1 MFYRI
6 AVSTTLAPSIRKEYI
21 MKKYRV
27 LLVSLLTSLL
37 LSCGG
42 SGEPNR
48 SDPNVGGST
57 SDVQRRNLSL
67 DMDAAMGLMMQES
80 GASAMLLAVAK
91 DGEIQYENAYGFQD
105 AEKTTRLRQD
115 ALMRTASI
123 VKPVTAAAIH
133 ELEKSGI
140 LALSDHVFCTGT
152 YSPCWL
158 SNELLSPESD
168 PRVKD
173 ITILQLIEHA
183 GGWYLESG
191 SVVTQEVEI
200 RNALGLAGPPTRNDI
215 VRFIMRRPL
224 DFTPGEPDVASS
236 ARYSNF
242 GYLLL
247 GMIIEKASQTT
258 YVQYV
263 QTAIMAPLGVS
274 DLDFDAAESKP
285 IDRDPREPNYI
296 SDQMCPSIFTIGEEA
311 LCADEGLESKNW
323 VAVGQSV
330 STARAMALFAQAY
343 KLPSGEPLQPGETF
357 NGYKNGT
364 LWGTSTLVRQFSNGV
379 SYALFINRDL
389 DIGSVSYR
397 IDTKLRDFSPYE

>member
-1 MFYRI
+1 
-6 AVSTTLAPSIRKEYI
+6 

-27 LLVSLLTSLL
+27 LLVSLLISFL

-42 SGEPNR
+42 GSESN
-48 SDPNVGGST
+48 SSAPNVGSPT
-57 SDVQRRNLSL
+57 ADVQRRSLSL
-67 DMDAAMGLMMQES
+67 DMDGAMGLMMQES
-80 GASAMLLAVAK
+80 GASAIFLAVAK
-91 DGEIQYENAYGFQD
+91 DGEIQYESAYGFQD
-105 AEKTTRLRQD
+105 AEKTTRIRQD

-123 VKPVTAAAIH
+123 VKSVTAAAIY
-133 ELEKSGI
+133 ELEKSGF
-140 LALSDHVFCTGT
+140 LTLTDHVFCTGT
-152 YSPCWL
+152 NSPCWL
-158 SNELLSPESD
+158 SNELLSLESD

-173 ITILQLIEHA
+173 ITIQQLIEHA

-191 SVVTQEVEI
+191 SVVTQEAEI
-200 RNALGLAGPPTRNDI
+200 RDALGLAGPPTRNDI

-224 DFTPGEPDVASS
+224 DFTPGEPDVSR

-247 GMIIEKASQTT
+247 GMIIEQASQST
-258 YVQYV
+258 YVEYV
-263 QTAIMAPLGVS
+263 QTAIMVPLGIS
-274 DLDFDAAESKP
+274 ELDFDAAESKP

-296 SDQMCPSIFTIGEEA
+296 TDQMCPSIFTIGEEA

-330 STARAMALFAQAY
+330 STAGAMALFTQAY

-357 NGYKNGT
+357 DGYINGT
-364 LWGTSTLVRQFSNGV
+364 LWGTSTLLRQFPNGV
-379 SYALFINRDL
+379 SYALFINRDV
-389 DIGSVSYR
+389 DIGAISQR